1 MMLIRA
7 SAQRDILVCLIS
19 LVLDMQSLDS
29 EVQTLLSRPRVFNTK
44 TKTQHLINETFI
56 KHIKDQDLK
65 KKVLLTSLL
74 QVTDEVW
81 YLLQINI
88 RKESYAE
95 VFGKDRVVYLTSE
108 STHVLETLETSK
120 VYVIGGLVD
129 HNHHKVSNLN
139 QVLSLCYG

>member
-44 TKTQHLINETFI
+44 TKTLHLINETFI

-74 QVTDEVW
+74 QVTDEV
-81 YLLQINI
+81 
-88 RKESYAE
+88 
-95 VFGKDRVVYLTSE
+95 
-108 STHVLETLETSK
+108 
-120 VYVIGGLVD
+120 
-129 HNHHKVSNLN
+129 
-139 QVLSLCYG
+139 